1 MRVTVRYLQYNL
13 FRVTVASL
21 DEQLQIKRT
30 MTTGL
35 KQLTCTRNEEL
46 QLLSFDKEIEFPILV
61 SVNLL
66 LTSPADIDA
75 ACKPVV
81 ENETKL

>member
-1 MRVTVRYLQYNL
+1 
-13 FRVTVASL
+13 
-21 DEQLQIKRT
+21 
-30 MTTGL
+30 MTTGI

-46 QLLSFDKEIEFPILV
+46 QLLSFDKDIEFPILV

-75 ACKPVV
+75 ASKPVV
-81 ENETKL
+81 ENETILWNSKHSSRPTPSVSRKFVAIPY